1 MVPITR
7 RFFVTRPYP
16 YAKNNERAFSV
27 GPQSKKLTHLMTCSY
42 CGTRNGEGEHRCRR
56 CGRKPGDSL
65 TAEFTMPPTDG
76 ALAMR
81 PQLRET
87 GIPASH
93 SPIGARAVQGSLF
106 YEKVIPIASYAP
118 GLAETERP
126 RIAKPRRKPVHEA
139 QSSLDFLPPLPPMPR
154 ALSTTVDAVIYC
166 ESPVA
171 TIPHRAV
178 ASALDWSMALIGY
191 GLFLM
196 VFRLLGGEFVLTRPN
211 LMFFGGMLLL
221 TGFTY
226 GLFFALAGLE
236 TPGMYWTQLRLTTFE
251 GYPPEIR
258 TRLVRFG
265 AACLSRCT
273 LLGLLWSLAD
283 EESLSWQDHISRT
296 FPTPRRSE
304 SEIFRRR

>member
-1 MVPITR
+1 
-7 RFFVTRPYP
+7 
-16 YAKNNERAFSV
+16 
-27 GPQSKKLTHLMTCSY
+27 MTCSY

-65 TAEFTMPPTDG
+65 TGEFTIPQTDG
-76 ALAMR
+76 ALAML
-81 PQLRET
+81 PKLCET
-87 GIPASH
+87 GPPTSHPPKISTHAVQRSLFHETPAS
-93 SPIGARAVQGSLF
+93 
-106 YEKVIPIASYAP
+106 KVTSIAFYAP

-126 RIAKPRRKPVHEA
+126 RVARPPRRKPVHEA
-139 QSSLDFLPPLPPMPR
+139 QSSLDFLPPLPPKPR
-154 ALSTTVDAVIYC
+154 TLSTTVDAVIYC

-171 TIPHRAV
+171 TTLHRAV
-178 ASALDWSMALIGY
+178 ASALDWSMVLIGY

-196 VFRLLGGEFVLTRPN
+196 LFRLLGGDFVLTRPN
-211 LMFFGGMLLL
+211 LIVFGGMLLL

-226 GLFFALAGLE
+226 GLFFAMAGAE
-236 TPGMYWTQLRLTTFE
+236 TPGMHWTQLRLTTFDGFPTE
-251 GYPPEIR
+251 NR
-258 TRLVRFG
+258 TRFVRFG